1 MKVANVLSILLT
13 VVLGLIA
20 TQWIIS
26 PESAALS
33 LNMPYLEGDARN
45 TQVRDFTAFFLG
57 TSIMALLS
65 FITKQYQWIFSA
77 GIIFLIAAIFNV
89 LTSFNHETNIAI
101 SSLIAEIIFT
111 SIALVSAYLYK
122 LNNL

>member
-20 TQWIIS
+20 AQWIIS

-77 GIIFLIAAIFNV
+77 GIVFLIAAIFNV
-89 LTSFNHETNIAI
+89 LTSINYDTNIAVA
-101 SSLIAEIIFT
+101 SLISEIIFT
-111 SIALVSAYLYK
+111 FMAFTAAYIYK
-122 LNNL
+122 QNKL

>member
-20 TQWIIS
+20 AQWIIS

-45 TQVRDFTAFFLG
+45 TQVRDFTAFFSWHFNNG
-57 TSIMALLS
+57 T
-65 FITKQYQWIFSA
+65 FIIYNKT
-77 GIIFLIAAIFNV
+77 
-89 LTSFNHETNIAI
+89 I
-101 SSLIAEIIFT
+101 SMDI
-111 SIALVSAYLYK
+111 
-122 LNNL
+122 